1 MKKRMLSKAL
11 VLLVIFSLLIPP
23 AHAAEE
29 EGLTSES
36 PALTGAVVRE
46 GNLLKITTDED
57 FEAGVLENLEPA
69 DIGNGAL
76 ALAEGADTGTFYSA
90 VYQVEEYDSLR
101 DEGTEYAMRLRAAGV
116 PVSYHFVKGSCHGFD
131 EFFHNP
137 VSERMVKERIAYI
150 KASFGPA

>member
-1 MKKRMLSKAL
+1 MQTESMKRFQDSPVWNGRLTRRMWEILKADASPAERGTL
-11 VLLVIFSLLIPP
+11 AGLPP
-23 AHAAEE
+23 AYIE
-29 EGLTSES
+29 
-36 PALTGAVVRE
+36 
-46 GNLLKITTDED
+46 
-57 FEAGVLENLEPA
+57 
-69 DIGNGAL
+69 
-76 ALAEGADTGTFYSA
+76 
-90 VYQVEEYDSLR
+90 VEEYDSLR

>member
-36 PALTGAVVRE
+36 PALTGAVMRE

-57 FEAGVLENLEPA
+57 FEAGVWENLEPA
-69 DIGNGAL
+69 DVGNGAL
-76 ALAEGADTGTFYSA
+76 TLAEGADTGTFYSA
-90 VYQVEEYDSLR
+90 VYQVEE
-101 DEGTEYAMRLRAAGV
+101 
-116 PVSYHFVKGSCHGFD
+116 
-131 EFFHNP
+131 
-137 VSERMVKERIAYI
+137 
-150 KASFGPA
+150 